1 MSSFLPMQ
9 QKIFKRTIEAHYH
22 LRDLVTATP
31 TVRDA
36 YISEVYQASV
46 FLKREDLQVVRSYKL
61 RGAFNKMR
69 LLPHPKEKM
78 VYCASA
84 GNHAQGVAYSCAVLN
99 VKGKIFMPV
108 TTPNQKIKRVK
119 YFGKNW
125 VEVVLVGDTYDD
137 ASKIAHAECEAA
149 NGVFIHPFDDPD
161 VIAGQGTVG
170 LEILNSLS
178 SVTIDYIFVPVGGGG
193 LLSGIVTVFKQLSP
207 NTKIIGVEPA
217 GAASLR
223 ASLDKGEVV
232 ELPSVDGFIDGAA
245 VKRVGELPFQIVRDQ
260 LYDLVAIP
268 EGKVCT
274 TLLTLYNEAAIVVE
288 PAGALSVAALR
299 FFADEIRGKNVVCII
314 SGGNNDI
321 VRMEEIKERSL
332 LYEGLKHY
340 FIVQLPQRPG
350 ALRFF
355 ISEIM
360 GPDDDISY
368 FQYSKKN
375 SRERGPVV
383 IGIEVKQKSDYQV
396 LVDKMTQHNIAF
408 TYLNNTPDLFTHLI
422 G

>member
-1 MSSFLPMQ
+1 M
-9 QKIFKRTIEAHYH
+9 
-22 LRDLVTATP
+22 
-31 TVRDA
+31 
-36 YISEVYQASV
+36 
-46 FLKREDLQVVRSYKL
+46 
-61 RGAFNKMR
+61 
-69 LLPHPKEKM
+69 
-78 VYCASA
+78 
-84 GNHAQGVAYSCAVLN
+84 
-99 VKGKIFMPV
+99 
-108 TTPNQKIKRVK
+108 
-119 YFGKNW
+119 
-125 VEVVLVGDTYDD
+125 
-137 ASKIAHAECEAA
+137 
-149 NGVFIHPFDDPD
+149 
-161 VIAGQGTVG
+161 
-170 LEILNSLS
+170 
-178 SVTIDYIFVPVGGGG
+178 
-193 LLSGIVTVFKQLSP
+193 
-207 NTKIIGVEPA
+207 
-217 GAASLR
+217 
-223 ASLDKGEVV
+223 
-232 ELPSVDGFIDGAA
+232 
-245 VKRVGELPFQIVRDQ
+245 
-260 LYDLVAIP
+260 
-268 EGKVCT
+268 
-274 TLLTLYNEAAIVVE
+274 VE